1 KVVVIALP
9 GTQGIKDWI
18 VNFNSGRH
26 DSRDMIGL
34 PQNLCH
40 GGFLNASRS
49 LVDPLA
55 TCLNNYEDRSTLLF
69 TGHSAGAATASLLYT
84 HVLSEVTSRLV
95 TVAKDFTNIHC
106 ILFGCPPISI
116 DPLQHHRREDA
127 RSSRSLFLSFL
138 NDGDP
143 IIKADIEYIA
153 GKLKKSKSAQSDTFG
168 RGGEDGTRNERLPGL
183 AFAKKRPK
191 RLFVHSGRI
200 ILSRVDV
207 NHPSAALFREV
218 ANDELDQKAVL
229 SWRVHGISVYK
240 ARIESYNVTNDETET
255 RAVPQSNSNSNNHID
270 NSTTRMPEGN
280 LIAWLLMVI
289 L

>member
-1 KVVVIALP
+1 VVVALP

-26 DSRDMIGL
+26 DSRDIVGL

-49 LVDPLA
+49 LIDPLA

-69 TGHSAGAATASLLYT
+69 TGHSAGAATASLLYA

-95 TVAKDFTNIHC
+95 TVTKDFTNIHC
-106 ILFGCPPISI
+106 ILFGCPPIST

-153 GKLKKSKSAQSDTFG
+153 GKLKKSKSAQSDTIDC
-168 RGGEDGTRNERLPGL
+168 GGEDGKRNERLSGPAL
-183 AFAKKRPK
+183 DKKRPK

-207 NHPSAALFREV
+207 NHPSVALFREV

-255 RAVPQSNSNSNNHID
+255 RAVHQHNSNNHID
-270 NSTTRMPEGN
+270 DSTTKMREGN